1 MQYKVKLPND
11 FNMDNIRKRV
21 KENGFK
27 TDGFED
33 LFFKAYLISEK
44 DKEYSPLYIWK
55 DSKGMNKFI
64 FDGFYDNILNSF
76 GWQKINTGISL
87 LQKFENEFS
96 KSKYLLEIENEIKPM
111 ENMKRMEFSIS
122 DNKIIGKVLVYNP
135 ENWKYK
141 EYYFFEDIPEE
152 MENSKIY
159 EILHISQ

>member
-1 MQYKVKLPND
+1 MIMMQYKVKLPND

-21 KENGFK
+21 KENGIK
-27 TDGFED
+27 TNGFED

-87 LQKFENEFS
+87 LQKFE
-96 KSKYLLEIENEIKPM
+96 K
-111 ENMKRMEFSIS
+111 
-122 DNKIIGKVLVYNP
+122 
-135 ENWKYK
+135 
-141 EYYFFEDIPEE
+141 
-152 MENSKIY
+152 
-159 EILHISQ
+159 